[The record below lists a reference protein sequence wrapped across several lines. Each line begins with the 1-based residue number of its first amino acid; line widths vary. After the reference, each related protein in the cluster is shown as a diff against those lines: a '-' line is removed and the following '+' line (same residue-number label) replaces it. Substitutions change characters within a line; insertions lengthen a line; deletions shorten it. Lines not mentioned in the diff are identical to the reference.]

1 MPATRR
7 KSSNHSSSTRAQ
19 PTLSFKNKIT
29 KPASQSRSAKN
40 EEAKA
45 YKLEQAV
52 DASTPSPGPEEV
64 DARIVEDPTTAE
76 LAIRSQV
83 EAEKKERTEAEEKA
97 LKITDAQIK
106 RYWKKKEEE
115 RKAPR
120 GVYHYGLPHT

>member
-7 KSSNHSSSTRAQ
+7 KSSNPSSSVRAQ

-29 KPASQSRSAKN
+29 KPATQSRLAKA
-40 EEAKA
+40 EAKA
-45 YKLEQAV
+45 YKLEQVA
-52 DASTPSPGPEEV
+52 DISTPSPGPEEV
-64 DARIVEDPTTAE
+64 DARIVDDPTTAE

-83 EAEKKERTEAEEKA
+83 EAQKKDRTEAEEKA

-106 RYWKKKEEE
+106 GYWKKKEEE

-120 GVYHYGLPHT
+120 GVYHYGLT